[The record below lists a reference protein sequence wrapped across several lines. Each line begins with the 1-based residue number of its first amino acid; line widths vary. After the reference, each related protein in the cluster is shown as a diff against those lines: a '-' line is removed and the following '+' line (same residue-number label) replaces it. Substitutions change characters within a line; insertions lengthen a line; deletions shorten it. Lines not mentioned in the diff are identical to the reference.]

1 MPRGAK
7 KGVSLSCPLVGR
19 LPIRISW
26 YSSYLFASV
35 ARMAELADAVVSKT
49 SVERRASSS
58 LAPGTKSLEEAVGA
72 TFLVREKCIDSNWEV
87 ATGQWPVAG

>member
-1 MPRGAK
+1 M
-7 KGVSLSCPLVGR
+7 
-19 LPIRISW
+19 
-26 YSSYLFASV
+26 V
-35 ARMAELADAVVSKT
+35 AFGYNPVLRPSGGMADAVVSKT